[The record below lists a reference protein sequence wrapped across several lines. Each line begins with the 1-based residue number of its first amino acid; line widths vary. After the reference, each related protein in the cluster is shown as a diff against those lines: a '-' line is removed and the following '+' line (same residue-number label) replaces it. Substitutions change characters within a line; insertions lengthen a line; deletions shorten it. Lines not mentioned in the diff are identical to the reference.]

1 MGRSLLVEVEG
12 YVGPDLSVAAS
23 ELLGGRVEQ
32 AVAAAVP
39 EARIVLW
46 SPRAMPA

>member
-12 YVGPDLSVAAS
+12 YVAPDVTVAAS
-23 ELLGGRVEQ
+23 ELLGGRVER
-32 AVAAAVP
+32 AVTAAVP

-46 SPRAMPA
+46 SPRVMPA